1 MRAGQAYVDQ
11 TAHIQRRLEEPIK
24 YALKTSRASF
34 TRQTE

>member
-11 TAHIQRRLEEPIK
+11 TAHIQCMLEEPIK
-24 YALKTSRASF
+24 YVSETSRASF